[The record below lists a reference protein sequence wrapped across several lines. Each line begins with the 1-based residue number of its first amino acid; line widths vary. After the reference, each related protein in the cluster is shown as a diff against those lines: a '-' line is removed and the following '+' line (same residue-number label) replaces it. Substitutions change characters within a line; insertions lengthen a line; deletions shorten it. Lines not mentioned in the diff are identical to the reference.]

1 MIRPAGT
8 NETRKEI
15 MNYFTT
21 LLSSRG
27 FSLYLPS
34 DLKDEIERY
43 VLQHQKVSATHERA
57 PFRRQL
63 DFWALA
69 VAVAIAHD
77 LPPLDSPPSK
87 WGAKVVDTRA
97 VQLPDGLCELLAV
110 VALATFGPNHEG
122 VDDPKQIID
131 LGNCLAGAGSPEL
144 LKKLQDPKLR
154 TTPLDKA
161 LEFAKTTRA
170 KTLIPE

>member
-1 MIRPAGT
+1 
-8 NETRKEI
+8 

-21 LLSSRG
+21 LLSSTA
-27 FSLYLPS
+27 FSLYLPR
-34 DLKDEIERY
+34 DLKDDIGRY

-57 PFRRQL
+57 PFRRQV

-69 VAVAIAHD
+69 VAVAIAND
-77 LPPLDSPPSK
+77 LTPLNSPPPK
-87 WGAKVVDTRA
+87 WGSKVVDTRA

-144 LKKLQDPKLR
+144 LKQLQDPKLR

-170 KTLIPE
+170 KTLNPT